1 MDPYAWSWNPE
12 ALIVLPALTAAYS
25 GSLRR
30 FPAAP
35 WRVACFAAAIVLL
48 LAVTI
53 TPIET
58 IALNYLLSVHLIQNV
73 VLAEWAPLL
82 VVLGIPPALAALAP
96 RVPPVPALALWVVNY
111 GVWHLP
117 WIYDAALRHPHS
129 LLHLEHALY
138 FVTGVL
144 LWWPIVHGTLSPGLK
159 AAYLFAA
166 FLLASP
172 IGLVMALVPERDLRL
187 LRRGAGAL
195 GALPDRRPADRRRL
209 DGGGRGSRLLRGVR
223 VLLRPLLR
231 RAGRGDLRTN
241 VTSMSAL
248 PPLAALPVRLQ
259 AGPPGPK
266 QTAVPP
272 RTAAPAASAARPRP
286 RLSEKRTAAPAATAA
301 RAATA
306 ATAS

>member
-1 MDPYAWSWNPE
+1 VDPYAWSWNPE
-12 ALIVLPALTAAYS
+12 ALLVLPALTAGYVWAI
-25 GSLRR
+25 RR

-82 VVLGIPPALAALAP
+82 AVLGIPPALATLAP

-117 WIYDAALRHPHS
+117 WLYDAALRHPHS

-144 LWWPIVHGTLSPGLK
+144 LWWPIVHGPLTPGLK

-172 IGLVMALVPERDLRL
+172 IGLVMALVP
-187 LRRGAGAL
+187 
-195 GALPDRRPADRRRL
+195 
-209 DGGGRGSRLLRGVR
+209 
-223 VLLRPLLR
+223 
-231 RAGRGDLRTN
+231 
-241 VTSMSAL
+241 
-248 PPLAALPVRLQ
+248 
-259 AGPPGPK
+259 
-266 QTAVPP
+266 TAVYDFYVEGPGLWGLSP
-272 RTAAPAASAARPRP
+272 IVDQQIAGVSMAVAEAVVFFAAFAFFFARFFA
-286 RLSEKRTAAPAATAA
+286 EQDAAT
-301 RAATA
+301 
-306 ATAS
+306 